1 MCTHVSA
8 ACVRRKKKWWVGRR
22 AHESSSSRQ
31 STARSARRPRCSS
44 ACLLTHQGHMR
55 APAVGVKGPRRGS
68 RGAAAVQRERRRR
81 VDRAA
86 VRSRCG
92 DARCRVRGGAPRRRR
107 RVRGGSAERTIVHV
121 VEGVAFSSRRARAF
135 VWEPSSSQ
143 DARRTSQDVGVP
155 GHQPASPH
163 TKCGGTRRCV
173 SAQILPKTLRNCLE
187 SCSGSWDTRFCLNA
201 IFFTSR
207 RRRCNPHTLVHILH
221 CVAACRAGAILYQ

>member
-1 MCTHVSA
+1 MCQQHASGE
-8 ACVRRKKKWWVGRR
+8 KKVVGRAAGAR
-22 AHESSSSRQ
+22 EQLVEAVVGAF
-31 STARSARRPRCSS
+31 STSTSLLVK

-107 RVRGGSAERTIVHV
+107 RVRGGSAEHTIVHV
-121 VEGVAFSSRRARAF
+121 VEGVAFSSRRPRAF

-201 IFFTSR
+201 IFPTSR
-207 RRRCNPHTLVHILH
+207 RIPTELDDYQHII
-221 CVAACRAGAILYQ
+221 RW

>member
-8 ACVRRKKKWWVGRR
+8 ACVRRKKSGGSGGGRTR
-22 AHESSSSRQ
+22 A
-31 STARSARRPRCSS
+31 ARRGSRRRVQHVDLATRESLPAHAPGTHARARCGR
-44 ACLLTHQGHMR
+44 L
-55 APAVGVKGPRRGS
+55 GVKGPRRGS

-86 VRSRCG
+86 VRSRYG

-107 RVRGGSAERTIVHV
+107 RVRGGSAEHTIVHV
-121 VEGVAFSSRRARAF
+121 VEGVAFSSLRARAF

-201 IFFTSR
+201 FFFTSR
-207 RRRCNPHTLVHILH
+207 RRSTPV
-221 CVAACRAGAILYQ
+221 RAPTSRAPAHGRGDFAR